1 MHSVRVLNDTEG
13 TAGDVSNSLFGRSID
28 GVLNDPAK
36 ATAEQGDADDVGE
49 ATPGKRSGGA
59 DVSRQEVVEEEAEAA
74 AAEHKAQEG
83 KEGSVAG
90 DGEEKEAD
98 GGSSGRSSTGD
109 GDNSPAASA
118 TEVNDDAT
126 PASSPIR
133 RIDSTRQLPPE
144 AAQAMGMVTT
154 VENLLAVHV
163 QPSAQ
168 EAARACYHVASLPLE
183 QLMQG
188 LAECGAHADATTVS
202 AVADGAVK
210 ALDHCLRVRK
220 VAVTSH
226 YALC

>member
-13 TAGDVSNSLFGRSID
+13 AAGDVSNSLFGRSID

-36 ATAEQGDADDVGE
+36 AAAEQGDADDVGE

-59 DVSRQEVVEEEAEAA
+59 DVSTQEVVEEEEAAAA

-109 GDNSPAASA
+109 GDNSPAASG
-118 TEVNDDAT
+118 TEVNDDDTT

-183 QLMQG
+183 QLMQE

-226 YALC
+226 